1 VPTFTPED
9 PDFEARV
16 RATFARQRYMATIGA
31 ELLRVA
37 PGEVDIGLPFR
48 ADLTQQHGYLHAGV
62 VTAIVDSACGCAAF
76 TLMPADSGVVSVEY
90 KVNLL
95 APSVGERMI
104 ARGRV
109 LRPGRTLTVC
119 SGEVVAVT
127 AGEEKT
133 VAAMLATMM
142 RLAPTKEPEVR

>member
-1 VPTFTPED
+1 VPTFPPQD
-9 PDFEARV
+9 PDFEAQA
-16 RATFARQRYMATIGA
+16 RASFARQAYMATIGA
-31 ELLRVA
+31 SILRVA
-37 PGEVDIGLPFR
+37 PGEVDLGLAFR

-62 VTAIVDSACGCAAF
+62 VTALVDSACGFAAF
-76 TLMPADSGVVSVEY
+76 TLMPAGSGVVSVEF

-127 AGEEKT
+127 GGEEKT
-133 VAAMLATMM
+133 VLAMLATMM
-142 RLAPTKEPEVR
+142 RIDKV

>member
-1 VPTFTPED
+1 VPTLTPRD

-16 RATFARQRYMATIGA
+16 REGFARQAYMATIGA
-31 ELLRVA
+31 EILRIA
-37 PGEVDIGLPFR
+37 PGEIDLGLAFR

-62 VTAIVDSACGCAAF
+62 VTALVDSACGFAAF
-76 TLMPADSGVVSVEY
+76 TLMPAGSGVVSVEF

-109 LRPGRTLTVC
+109 LRPGRTLTAC

-127 AGEEKT
+127 GGEET
-133 VAAMLATMM
+133 PVVAMLATMM
-142 RLAPTKEPEVR
+142 RIDKV

>member
-1 VPTFTPED
+1 MPPTFPPQD
-9 PDFEARV
+9 PDFEAKA
-16 RATFARQRYMATIGA
+16 RASFARQAYMATIGA
-31 ELLRVA
+31 EILRVA
-37 PGEVDIGLPFR
+37 PGEVDLGLAFR

-62 VTAIVDSACGCAAF
+62 ITALVDSACGFAAF
-76 TLMPADSGVVSVEY
+76 TLMPAGSGVVSVEF

-95 APSVGERMI
+95 APAVGERMI

-127 AGEEKT
+127 GLEEKT
-133 VAAMLATMM
+133 VLAMLATMM
-142 RLAPTKEPEVR
+142 RLEKV